1 MHAPEQ
7 PPRRPVL
14 GPIPVDDLG
23 HGVAAKQGEVGARHV
38 ASRSSGTTSSS
49 AERPISSSGA
59 QPSTRCHELL
69 TSRKRPSA
77 EKTASRSCESS
88 QNPDLSE
95 SAAAAATTARSR
107 SIAAISTC
115 AIDSTKARSSVENA
129 ARRRLHA
136 TNAPN
141 AAAPD
146 PIGAATRLRIPKA
159 SERGCAEVRLR
170 RQVRAEQGLPRIA
183 EERERATQLARRHR
197 RDREVLAGAR
207 ADRGCAVRCA
217 LEHDDQVARQRLVKR
232 PGGLVEQLGDRP
244 ALEGER
250 AERADGGPAG
260 SGDRGAARARAH
272 AR

>member
-1 MHAPEQ
+1 MA
-7 PPRRPVL
+7 RSAL
-14 GPIPVDDLG
+14 AK
-23 HGVAAKQGEVGARHV
+23 VAG
-38 ASRSSGTTSSS
+38 RSSGTTSSS

-69 TSRKRPSA
+69 TSRKRPSE

-146 PIGAATRLRIPKA
+146 PVGAATRLRIPKA
-159 SERGCAEVRLR
+159 SS
-170 RQVRAEQGLPRIA
+170 
-183 EERERATQLARRHR
+183 
-197 RDREVLAGAR
+197 AGAR
-207 ADRGCAVRCA
+207 KCVSDGRCELSRVSPLSQRSASARRSSREGTAEIAKSSPALARIEGAPSAVRSSTTIRSLA
-217 LEHDDQVARQRLVKR
+217 SV
-232 PGGLVEQLGDRP
+232 
-244 ALEGER
+244 
-250 AERADGGPAG
+250 
-260 SGDRGAARARAH
+260 S
-272 AR
+272 